1 MLGGKNMLKTKI
13 IIKYLLP
20 IFIIVVSIVLL
31 ALNEIAIFWDGFVI
45 LIPIALNFISKR
57 K

>member
-20 IFIIVVSIVLL
+20 IFIIVLSIVLL
-31 ALNEIAIFWDGFVI
+31 ALNEIAIFLDGFVI